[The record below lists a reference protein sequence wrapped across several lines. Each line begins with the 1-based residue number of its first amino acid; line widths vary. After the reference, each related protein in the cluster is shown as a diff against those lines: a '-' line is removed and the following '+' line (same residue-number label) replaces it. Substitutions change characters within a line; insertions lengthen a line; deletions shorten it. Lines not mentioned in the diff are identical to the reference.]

1 MPEANRTSQTSR
13 SELRLCSRD
22 DIPATAATMIL
33 AAINASSQCETYR
46 LREGAN
52 CDYKVAFGQ
61 PKFCS
66 THSRIERQV
75 LEDSAGA
82 DLIPDPPGT
91 HHPCDSLSLEEL
103 RRTDADVSS
112 DKPPR

>member
-1 MPEANRTSQTSR
+1 MTLLLYEKQDYRDCVAQMWDRKHPAEVRQRQSDADFRECEA
-13 SELRLCSRD
+13 
-22 DIPATAATMIL
+22 
-33 AAINASSQCETYR
+33 YR

-52 CDYKVAFGQ
+52 CDCKVVFGQ

-103 RRTDADVSS
+103 RRADADVSS